1 MGESVSNQVNTD
13 RYFSISTISLEKMKQ
28 AGLNMTVAEL
38 REKARKSANY
48 QIIFTGESRAF
59 GHRKKTK
66 IYKYEDFKE
75 IQDDCSRS

>member
-13 RYFSISTISLEKMKQ
+13 RYFSISTISKEKMIK

-38 REKARKSANY
+38 REKARHSAHY
-48 QIIFTGESRAF
+48 QIIYTGEHGES
-59 GHRKKTK
+59 GHKKKTR

-75 IQDDCSRS
+75 V